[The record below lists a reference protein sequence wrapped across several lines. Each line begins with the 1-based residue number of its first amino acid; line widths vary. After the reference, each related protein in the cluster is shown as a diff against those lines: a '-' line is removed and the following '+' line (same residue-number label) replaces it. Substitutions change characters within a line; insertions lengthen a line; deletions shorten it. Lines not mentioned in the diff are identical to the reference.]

1 MRYVRFIACALVV
14 ALATSLPAGS
24 QSLPKV
30 RIIVVA
36 TEIADGVVNAAQ
48 LGYFKDAGI
57 DAEVTQL
64 TNGGAAASAIVS
76 GAADIAFSNAL
87 SVIVAH
93 AKGLPVR
100 IVVGAD
106 LHLATSPDQGILAAP
121 TASAL
126 KTGADFA
133 GKTVGV
139 PTLGSTQYYAVRK
152 WIDTNGGDSTAV
164 HFIELPNPTIADA
177 IVAGRVD
184 AGTID
189 VLQLHAHRTALRQVT
204 SAFDAIA
211 PRFLAGIW
219 FSTTD
224 WVTKNPDLARRFVA
238 AYARYSTW
246 ANSHPA
252 EEIAFYAKYSGLPVA
267 DLQAVQRPTFEPVT
281 NMDLLQPLIDVAV
294 KYGAIAKTFR
304 AAELQSPALAPAR
317 N

>member
-1 MRYVRFIACALVV
+1 LRFIRFITCALVV
-14 ALATSLPAGS
+14 ALASLLPAGS

-30 RIIVVA
+30 RIIVLPTEVA
-36 TEIADGVVNAAQ
+36 DAAVNAAQ

-57 DAEVTQL
+57 DAEIVAL
-64 TNGGAAASAIVS
+64 TNGGASASAIVS

-93 AKGLPVR
+93 AKGLPVTV
-100 IVVGAD
+100 VVGAD
-106 LHLATSPDQGILAAP
+106 LHRATSPDQGILAAP
-121 TASAL
+121 TASSL
-126 KTGADFA
+126 RTGADFS
-133 GKTVGV
+133 GKTVAV
-139 PTLGSTQYYAVRK
+139 PTLGSTQYYAARK
-152 WIDTNGGDSTAV
+152 WIDANGGDSTSV
-164 HFIELPNPTIADA
+164 HFIELANPTIADA

-189 VLQLHAHRTALRQVT
+189 ILNLHAHRTSLRQVA
-204 SAFDAIA
+204 SAFDSIA

-224 WVTKNPDLARRFVA
+224 WVAKNPDLARRFVA
-238 AYARYSTW
+238 AYTRYSTW

-252 EEIAFYAKYSGLPVA
+252 DEIAFYAKYSGLPA
-267 DLQAVQRPTFEPVT
+267 GDLQAVQRPTFEPVT

-304 AAELQSPALAPAR
+304 AVELQSPALAPAR

>member
-1 MRYVRFIACALVV
+1 MRFIRFITCALVV
-14 ALATSLPAGS
+14 ALAMPPPAGA

-36 TEIADGVVNAAQ
+36 TEVADGVVNAAQ

-57 DAEVTQL
+57 DAEVTQV
-64 TNGGAAASAIVS
+64 TNGGVAASAILS

-93 AKGLPVR
+93 AKGLPVK

-121 TASAL
+121 TASVL
-126 KTGADFA
+126 RTGADFT

-152 WIDTNGGDSTAV
+152 WIDSNGGDSTAV
-164 HFIELPNPTIADA
+164 RFIELPNPTIADA
-177 IVAGRVD
+177 IIAGRVD

-189 VLQLHAHRTALRQVT
+189 ILQLHAHRTALHQIT
-204 SAFDAIA
+204 SAFDSIA

-224 WVTKNPDLARRFVA
+224 WVAKNPDLARRFVA
-238 AYARYSTW
+238 AFTRYSTW

-252 EEIAFYAKYSGLPVA
+252 DEIAFYAKYSGLPAA
-267 DLQAVQRPTFEPVT
+267 DLQAVQRPTFDPVS
-281 NMDLLQPLIDVAV
+281 NLDLLQPLIDVAV
-294 KYGAIAKTFR
+294 RYGAIAKSF
-304 AAELQSPALAPAR
+304 PAR
-317 N
+317 EL